1 MSNHANLQTPN
12 RNLRNKSLKV
22 IYTNT
27 LLYLYGVE
35 MEVNS
40 QRSLKTNRAPRV
52 QIEYEVEV
60 NGQQRQVE
68 LPFVMGVLS
77 DLSGDAAQEL
87 PPIAE
92 RQFTDISSENFDQR
106 MREIGPRLDMR
117 VKSHLKS
124 EGQLDTPLVFN
135 KLDDFRPDNIARQ
148 VPELNKLL
156 EAREKLA
163 ALLSYMDGKTGAE
176 NLVTQIVQDRPLL
189 TQIEMVGKK
198 EQPSDSVKSK
208 KRG

>member
-1 MSNHANLQTPN
+1 MD
-12 RNLRNKSLKV
+12 
-22 IYTNT
+22 
-27 LLYLYGVE
+27 
-35 MEVNS
+35 VNS

-77 DLSGDAAQEL
+77 DLSGDAAHEL
-87 PPIAE
+87 GPISE

-117 VKSHLKS
+117 VENHLKS
-124 EGQLDTPLVFN
+124 DGMLDTPLVFN

-163 ALLSYMDGKTGAE
+163 ALLNYMDGKVGAE

-189 TQIEMVGKK
+189 TQIEMGAKSD
-198 EQPSDSVKSK
+198 QPAEVAKSK
-208 KRG
+208 KRS

>member
-1 MSNHANLQTPN
+1 
-12 RNLRNKSLKV
+12 
-22 IYTNT
+22 
-27 LLYLYGVE
+27 

>member
-1 MSNHANLQTPN
+1 
-12 RNLRNKSLKV
+12 
-22 IYTNT
+22 
-27 LLYLYGVE
+27 

-92 RQFTDISSENFDQR
+92 RQFTDRGFC
-106 MREIGPRLDMR
+106 
-117 VKSHLKS
+117 
-124 EGQLDTPLVFN
+124 
-135 KLDDFRPDNIARQ
+135 
-148 VPELNKLL
+148 
-156 EAREKLA
+156 
-163 ALLSYMDGKTGAE
+163 
-176 NLVTQIVQDRPLL
+176 
-189 TQIEMVGKK
+189 QIE
-198 EQPSDSVKSK
+198 
-208 KRG
+208 R